1 LKVSASKSAT
11 LPSCKPLAASVM
23 HDSND
28 LKATKMTNKIRRQL
42 TLFVEHKD
50 AEIIEE
56 IRQEFNPRQFEIIKA
71 HVTLCREDEILNLE
85 KVKLNLLLLTQN
97 DFDIEFEKIVRFDN
111 GKGLLLPSA
120 TDNKE
125 FDNLRRQILSGLID
139 NPRKQEPHITL
150 MHPRN
155 STCTDNIFQQLE
167 KINLPTKLNFKKIS
181 LIEQKDSGQWK
192 ILQEF
197 DLRRRK

>member
-1 LKVSASKSAT
+1 
-11 LPSCKPLAASVM
+11 
-23 HDSND
+23 
-28 LKATKMTNKIRRQL
+28 MTNNIRRQL
-42 TLFVEHKD
+42 TLFVEHMD
-50 AEIIEE
+50 AETIEE
-56 IRQEFNPRQFEIIKA
+56 IGQEFNPRQFEIIKA

-85 KVKLNLLLLTQN
+85 KVKSNLLLLTQN
-97 DFDIEFEKIVRFDN
+97 DFDIEFEKIARFDN

-125 FDNLRRQILSGLID
+125 FDNLRRQVLSGLID

-197 DLRRRK
+197 NLRRRK